1 MPILSTFFGCSD
13 PFIAIIGTILTI
25 FSFVIMAIGQKSWT
39 GPNENWDPSWIMFLS
54 AATQWNLMVNVSINS
69 QLTKIFDKHEFGKI
83 LSIITVA
90 QCLVPLISS
99 PLFGLIY
106 KATLETFEGMY
117 LLTVVAILPF
127 IIGSNLYIQCKA
139 SAKEY
144 EKLLSTEEEKEKDN
158 GPRIKG

>member
-1 MPILSTFFGCSD
+1 M
-13 PFIAIIGTILTI
+13 LTI

-39 GPNENWDPSWIMFLS
+39 GPNENWDPGWLMFLS
-54 AATQWNLMVNVSINS
+54 AAIQWNLLVNVSINS
-69 QLTKIFDKHEFGKI
+69 QLTKIFDKCEFGKI
-83 LSIITVA
+83 LSIITVS
-90 QCLVPLISS
+90 QCLIPLISS

-117 LLTVVAILPF
+117 LLTVVALLPF
-127 IIGSNLYIQCKA
+127 VIGSNLYIQCKA

-158 GPRIKG
+158 APRIKG

>member
-1 MPILSTFFGCSD
+1 
-13 PFIAIIGTILTI
+13 
-25 FSFVIMAIGQKSWT
+25 MAIGQKSWT
-39 GPNENWDPSWIMFLS
+39 GPNENWDPGWIMFLS

-69 QLTKIFDKHEFGKI
+69 QLTKIFDKSEFGKI

-90 QCLVPLISS
+90 QCLIPLISS
-99 PLFGLIY
+99 PLFGLVY